1 LQKVWQS
8 ARLLKKKKK
17 VTKPAMRMKHVLAD
31 WKQRRNLKLAVAVEV
46 VVELRKERQP
56 VHPSAELPVV
66 EPAVVL
72 HLEEADN

>member
-1 LQKVWQS
+1 
-8 ARLLKKKKK
+8 
-17 VTKPAMRMKHVLAD
+17 MKHVLAD
-31 WKQRRNLKLAVAVEV
+31 WKLKRNLKLAVAVEV

-72 HLEEADN
+72 HLEEADNLKDLSSFLSYCYKQ